1 MKKALIVIGCLLFVS
16 GIALTGGPSS
26 GEASEKKITIK
37 LAHGANEAD
46 VTGQTALKFQELV
59 SQYSEGR
66 IEVKIFPN
74 NQLGGEQEAVQDLR
88 TGALD
93 AAIVYTGNLKPMA
106 PSVGVLMLPYMF
118 DKNENAWKAMD
129 ALYDELNKRVIKE
142 AGVRFV
148 GYFEKGFRVLS
159 NSKKPVETI
168 EDLKDLK
175 IRVSKV
181 DIAIE
186 TFSAWGLEPIPMA
199 WSEVFTGMQQRVID
213 GQENPYAVI
222 NDMKFYEVQKYIT
235 EIHYLL
241 WTGPILLS
249 EKVFQSI
256 PPESQNVLVK
266 AGKEAADYGRNLSYS
281 MEQEAQ
287 KILKDKGMVLVG
299 PPKDEEKWKAAAMS
313 IWPKFYNDVGGKE
326 WVEQALELIKSKS

>member
-1 MKKALIVIGCLLFVS
+1 MKKVLIVTCCLLLSVVSFVAMPTS
-16 GIALTGGPSS
+16 V
-26 GEASEKKITIK
+26 EAVTIK
-37 LAHGANEAD
+37 LAHGANDAD
-46 VTGQTALKFQELV
+46 VTGQTAIKFKELV
-59 SQYSEGR
+59 DKYSDGR
-66 IEVKIFPN
+66 IKVQIFGN

-88 TGALD
+88 TGALE

-118 DKNENAWKAMD
+118 DQSEAAWKAMD
-129 ALYDELNKRVIKE
+129 AIHDELNKRVIKE

-159 NSKKPVETI
+159 NSKKPVETL

-181 DIAIE
+181 DIAID

-199 WSEVFTGMQQRVID
+199 WSEVFTAMQQRVID

-235 EIHYLL
+235 EIHYML

-249 EKVFQSI
+249 ERVYQSLSS
-256 PPESQNVLVK
+256 EDQTVLTR
-266 AGKEAADYGRNLSYS
+266 AGKEAADFGRRLSYS
-281 MEQEAQ
+281 MEQKAQ
-287 KILKDKGMVLVG
+287 EELKKKGMILLG
-299 PPKDEEKWKAAAMS
+299 PPKDEPKWKAAAKS
-313 IWPKFYNDVGGKE
+313 IWPNFYNDVGGKE
-326 WVEQALELIKSKS
+326 WVEKAVALMESKS

>member
-1 MKKALIVIGCLLFVS
+1 MKKVLYAIICLLFVA
-16 GIALTGGPSS
+16 GIAIS
-26 GEASEKKITIK
+26 GKPTSAEAAKSTTIK

-46 VTGQTALKFQELV
+46 VTGQTALKFQDLV
-59 SQYSEGR
+59 KQYSEGR
-66 IEVKIFPN
+66 IKVQIFPN

-88 TGALD
+88 TGALE

-118 DKNENAWKAMD
+118 DDNKSAWGAMD
-129 ALYDELNKRVIKE
+129 ALYDELNQRVIKE

-168 EDLKDLK
+168 EDLKGLK

-199 WSEVFTGMQQRVID
+199 WSEVFTAMQQRVID

-249 EKVFQSI
+249 EKVFQSMS
-256 PPESQNVLVK
+256 PEDQNVLVK
-266 AGKEAADYGRNLSYS
+266 AGKEAANYGRNLSYT
-281 MEQEAQ
+281 MEQEA
-287 KILKDKGMVLVG
+287 KKKLMEKGMVLVG
-299 PPKDEEKWKAAAMS
+299 PPKDEKKWKDAAMS
-313 IWPKFYNDVGGKE
+313 IWPKFYKDVGGEE
-326 WVEQALELIKSKS
+326 WVEKALGLIKANS

>member
-1 MKKALIVIGCLLFVS
+1 MRKTLVATFCLLLSMVT
-16 GIALTGGPSS
+16 IAGMPTQS
-26 GEASEKKITIK
+26 EAAGKDLTIK
-37 LAHGANEAD
+37 LAHGANDAD
-46 VTGQTALKFQELV
+46 VTGQTALKFKELV
-59 SQYSEGR
+59 GKYSDGR
-66 IEVKIFPN
+66 IEVQIYGN

-88 TGALD
+88 TGALE

-118 DKNENAWKAMD
+118 DKSEAAWKAMD
-129 ALYDELNKRVIKE
+129 AVHDELNKRVIKE

-159 NSKKPVETI
+159 NSQKPVKTI

-235 EIHYLL
+235 EIHYML

-249 EKVFQSI
+249 EKVYQSI
-256 PPESQNVLVK
+256 SPEYQSILDK
-266 AGKEAADYGRNLSYS
+266 AGREAADFGRQLSYS
-281 MEQEAQ
+281 MEQNAQ
-287 KILKDKGMVLVG
+287 KELEKKGMVLLG
-299 PPKDEEKWKAAAMS
+299 PPEDEPKWKASAKG
-313 IWPKFYNDVGGKE
+313 IWHKFYDDVGGKE
-326 WVEQALELIKSKS
+326 WVEKAVSLMESK